1 MTQGAKFSPKGG
13 IFQIKVRGPRDF
25 SIPQIVLVAG
35 TLIAIWIVVPGTP
48 RLLLMFT
55 TLLGAFIIPRGPR
68 DFFGGLALCAL
79 AFLAIWASSELPG
92 QHGFAFGPGTAPRMF
107 ATLLAIA
114 GALVALTGLLMAG
127 PPIGHFAIK
136 GPSYVLAAILL
147 FAGLIRGVDLHTIG
161 LPLKV
166 PALGLVLST
175 FVAFMVSIMGSTEM
189 RWVES
194 LLAAVAMTA
203 FCVVLFVYLLQ
214 LPFQLW
220 PL

>member
-1 MTQGAKFSPKGG
+1 MTQGAKSSPKGG
-13 IFQIKVRGPRDF
+13 VFQFKVRGPHDF

-35 TLIAIWIVVPGTP
+35 ALIAIWVVIPGTQ
-48 RLLLMFT
+48 RLFLMFI

-79 AFLAIWASSELPG
+79 AILATWASSELPG

-107 ATLLAIA
+107 ATLLAVA
-114 GALVALTGLLMAG
+114 GGLVALGGLFIEG

-136 GPSYVLAAILL
+136 GPAFVLAAILL
-147 FAGLIRGVDLHTIG
+147 FAGMIRGVDLRMIG
-161 LPLKV
+161 IPLKV

-175 FVAFMVSIMGSTEM
+175 FVAFMVSIMGSSEM

-194 LLAAVAMTA
+194 LIAAVAMTA
-203 FCVVLFVYLLQ
+203 FCVGLFVYLLG